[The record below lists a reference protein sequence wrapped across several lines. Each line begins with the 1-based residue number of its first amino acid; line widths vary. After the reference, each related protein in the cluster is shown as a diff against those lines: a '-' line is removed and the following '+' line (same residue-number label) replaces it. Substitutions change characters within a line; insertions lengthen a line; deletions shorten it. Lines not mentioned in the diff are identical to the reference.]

1 VRALEGKART
11 LHSTHLHI
19 AAISGEFDLRG
30 SCVTEK
36 TSAEMLEEH
45 IAGRLIADGGDRS
58 PKDVIAQIFA
68 RNAVLESFIVPAVA
82 EPLIVWILK
91 GSATV

>member
-1 VRALEGKART
+1 
-11 LHSTHLHI
+11 
-19 AAISGEFDLRG
+19 
-30 SCVTEK
+30 VTDK

-68 RNAVLESFIVPAVA
+68 RNAVQESFIVPSLTASVPA
-82 EPLIVWILK
+82 
-91 GSATV
+91 ATAPARRRVVSVSGMNL